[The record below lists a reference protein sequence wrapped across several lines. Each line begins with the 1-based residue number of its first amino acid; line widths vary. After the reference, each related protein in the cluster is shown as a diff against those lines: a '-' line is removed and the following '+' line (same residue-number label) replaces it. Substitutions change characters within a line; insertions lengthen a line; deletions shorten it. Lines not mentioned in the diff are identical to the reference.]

1 MFMLALLMMV
11 ILFHVLSLKSADDD
25 HVDENE
31 DDKDEEA
38 FHG

>member
-1 MFMLALLMMV
+1 MFMLAQLMMV

-25 HVDENE
+25 DVDEDE